1 MAARRPR
8 ARGPQQEIDP
18 GTVYRSRW
26 DTRVASGQRENL
38 RTAIPAGGREER
50 AGRGGG
56 GVSER
61 PVAVT
66 AMAAARAAREVAE
79 EVRRREDAPAAA
91 VREWASRR
99 EAIEDL
105 RAVGEDV
112 SRDMR
117 QLARETAA
125 RPFAE
130 RIAIRHAERRVES
143 AEREHARGHER

>member
-1 MAARRPR
+1 M
-8 ARGPQQEIDP
+8 
-18 GTVYRSRW
+18 TV
-26 DTRVASGQRENL
+26 
-38 RTAIPAGGREER
+38 
-50 AGRGGG
+50 
-56 GVSER
+56 

-66 AMAAARAAREVAE
+66 AVAAARVARQVADE
-79 EVRRREDAPAAA
+79 LRRRQDAAAGA

-130 RIAIRHAERRVES
+130 RIAIRHAERRVEA

>member
-1 MAARRPR
+1 M
-8 ARGPQQEIDP
+8 
-18 GTVYRSRW
+18 
-26 DTRVASGQRENL
+26 
-38 RTAIPAGGREER
+38 
-50 AGRGGG
+50 
-56 GVSER
+56 SER

-66 AMAAARAAREVAE
+66 AMAAARVARQVAE
-79 EVRRREDAPAAA
+79 EVRRRQDAPSAA
-91 VREWASRR
+91 VREWASHR
-99 EAIEDL
+99 EAIEEL

-143 AEREHARGHER
+143 AEREHARGWER

>member
-1 MAARRPR
+1 M
-8 ARGPQQEIDP
+8 
-18 GTVYRSRW
+18 
-26 DTRVASGQRENL
+26 
-38 RTAIPAGGREER
+38 
-50 AGRGGG
+50 
-56 GVSER
+56 SER
-61 PVAVT
+61 PVAVA
-66 AMAAARAAREVAE
+66 AMAAARVARQVAE
-79 EVRRREDAPAAA
+79 EVGRRKDAPAAA

-117 QLARETAA
+117 TLARETAA

-143 AEREHARGHER
+143 AEREHARDR